1 MSIDAKLDAI
11 TKARSSYVLAR
22 TTLESRLRDELKK
35 ELSNLQ
41 TQVDIAVRYAHD
53 SGASK
58 ASILRAMGIKD
69 YGTVKASLGR
79 TEGVAEVVGVS
90 PLDSVYTFDLHTGEF
105 VVNYNNHG
113 PSMITGTAVFDFRI
127 LDDGTKWFMSKTPLW
142 NEDFTIRND
151 VVAVLDNRQSGDYY
165 EEALEWVQ
173 RVIDKK

>member
-11 TKARSSYVLAR
+11 TKARSAYVLAR
-22 TTLESRLRDELKK
+22 TTLESRLRDELKR

-53 SGASK
+53 IGASK

-79 TEGVAEVVGVS
+79 TEGVAEVVGRD
-90 PLDSVYTFDLHTGEF
+90 PLDSVYSFDADTGEF
-105 VVNYNNHG
+105 VANYVSHG

-127 LDDGTKWFMSKTPLW
+127 LDDGTKWFMAKDSLW
-142 NEDFTIRND
+142 NDDFTIRND
-151 VVAVLDNRQSGDYY
+151 VVSALDNKQSGEYY
-165 EEALEWVQ
+165 EEALAWAEQSWK
-173 RVIDKK
+173 DS